1 MCSPSE
7 WVCVCVPVDVRLS
20 SDQDQIKERN
30 NSHSCRLHRELNPK
44 PKISPTRTSLFFF
57 VFFFKLLLLPQTP
70 HEVPQNFN
78 DHQLHFYSGDQRLWC
93 NSGATVKT
101 QTSAP
106 AGSRAFQENLTTN
119 RPTGDFTVLFQQGA
133 AVSPV
138 QVTKTPRTW
147 WGFQGHDWWH
157 STFSLRLNPMKRHSA
172 TVRVGHFN
180 WQLSCDLCP
189 TLTFRLLLCLNYH
202 QTKRFKL
209 FIITDLKTEL
219 NWIYYGLACF

>member
-1 MCSPSE
+1 M
-7 WVCVCVPVDVRLS
+7 
-20 SDQDQIKERN
+20 
-30 NSHSCRLHRELNPK
+30 
-44 PKISPTRTSLFFF
+44 
-57 VFFFKLLLLPQTP
+57 
-70 HEVPQNFN
+70 
-78 DHQLHFYSGDQRLWC
+78 
-93 NSGATVKT
+93 KT

-209 FIITDLKTEL
+209 FIITDLKTEHLLWTSLFL
-219 NWIYYGLACF
+219 NNWSQKERMRKINSTILHCCREQEV